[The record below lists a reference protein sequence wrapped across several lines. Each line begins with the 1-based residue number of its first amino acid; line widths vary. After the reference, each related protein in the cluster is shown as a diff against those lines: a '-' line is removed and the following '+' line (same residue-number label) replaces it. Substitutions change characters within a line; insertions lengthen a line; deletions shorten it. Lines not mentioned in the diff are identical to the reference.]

1 MGETV
6 VGSERAAVAAPQSLD
21 VFRPRYRAGDRL
33 FSWALTLSTWTYLGL
48 IVALF
53 VVLFAGSWLAIKSF
67 GLRFLVGSSW
77 DPVAGHFG
85 ALPFIFGTVVSS
97 AIAIVIASGVGIA
110 AAAYLAEF
118 APPLIARPLAFLIEL
133 LAAVPSVV
141 YGLWGLFVL
150 APLVRSVIGPAIQ
163 SKLGWLPI
171 FSGPIYGVGMLTA
184 SLILALMIVPTVAAI
199 SRDFIESVA
208 VDQREAML
216 ALGAT
221 RWETVRRVVL
231 PAARPGIF
239 GACVLALG
247 RALGETIA
255 TTMVI
260 GNRPAISASLFAPGY
275 TLASV
280 IANEFTE
287 ATTQVYIST
296 LIGLGLLLFVVS
308 IVVNAA
314 ARILMHTVLR
324 NAEER

>member
-1 MGETV
+1 MQT
-6 VGSERAAVAAPQSLD
+6 APLEA
-21 VFRPRYRAGDRL
+21 FRPRHQLVDRL
-33 FSWALTLSTWTYLGL
+33 FRWALNLSTWIYLALILGL
-48 IVALF
+48 FA
-53 VVLFAGSWLAIKSF
+53 VLVSGSWLAMRSF
-67 GLRFLVGSSW
+67 GLHFLIATAW
-77 DPVAGHFG
+77 DPVAGRFG
-85 ALPFIFGTVVSS
+85 ALPFIFGTLVSS
-97 AIAIVIASGVGIA
+97 AIAIFIAALVGIF

-118 APPLIARPLAFLIEL
+118 APPSLARPLAFLIEL

-150 APLVRSVIGPAIQ
+150 APLMRSLIGPAIQ
-163 SKLGWLPI
+163 SKLGWLPL

-184 SLILALMIVPTVAAI
+184 SFILALMIVPTVAAI

-231 PAARPGIF
+231 PAARSGIF

-260 GNRPAISASLFAPGY
+260 G
-275 TLASV
+275 
-280 IANEFTE
+280 
-287 ATTQVYIST
+287 
-296 LIGLGLLLFVVS
+296 
-308 IVVNAA
+308 
-314 ARILMHTVLR
+314 
-324 NAEER
+324 

>member
-1 MGETV
+1 MPVSSDSGLASKPLTASRPRHHVADRIFLWGIYASSGIFLLLV
-6 VGSERAAVAAPQSLD
+6 VGLFAV
-21 VFRPRYRAGDRL
+21 
-33 FSWALTLSTWTYLGL
+33 
-48 IVALF
+48 LF
-53 VVLFAGSWLAIKSF
+53 VGAWPAIKTF
-67 GLRFLVGSSW
+67 GARFLVASTW
-77 DPVAGHFG
+77 DPVAGRFG
-85 ALPFIFGTVVSS
+85 ALPFIFGTVVTS
-97 AIAIVIASGVGIA
+97 AIAIIIASVVGILGA
-110 AAAYLAEF
+110 TYLAEF
-118 APPLIARPLAFLIEL
+118 APLFLARPLAFLIEL

-150 APLVRSVIGPAIQ
+150 APIVRTTIGPAIQ
-163 SKLGWLPI
+163 SKLGWFPL

-208 VDQREAML
+208 TDQREAML

-231 PAARPGIF
+231 PAARSGIF
-239 GACVLALG
+239 GACILALG

-275 TLASV
+275 TLSSV

-287 ATTQVYIST
+287 ATTQTYISA
-296 LIGLGLLLFVVS
+296 LIELGLLLFIVS
-308 IVVNAA
+308 VIVNSI
-314 ARILMHTVLR
+314 ARLLMNTLLR
-324 NAEER
+324 TAEEQ